1 MKIFPAIDL
10 KDNKCVRLTKGAE
23 QSAVVYNQ
31 NPLEQAKFFEKQG
44 CERLHI
50 VDLDAAF
57 GRPEVNKA
65 TIINIR
71 NSIDVPIQLGGGIRS
86 EVVLKNYINE
96 GIDFLIIG
104 SFAVQ
109 NPELVTGISKKYL
122 ERIYFALDILDKKI
136 MIKGWEDQSNLT
148 NVDIF
153 KHFNS
158 TDIKGYVLTDV
169 SRDGMMKGLDIALIK
184 ENLIL
189 SKKNLIVGGGL
200 SSYEDIEKL
209 CKLKSEKIEGVIVGK
224 SFYEGNI
231 NIKVAMDILKQNA

>member
-31 NPLEQAKFFEKQG
+31 SPLEQAKFFEKQG

-153 KHFNS
+153 QRFNN
-158 TDIKGYVLTDV
+158 TNIKGYVLTDI
-169 SRDGMMKGLDIALIK
+169 SRDGMMKGLDINLIK
-184 ENLIL
+184 ENLNL

-200 SSYEDIEKL
+200 SSYNDIENL
-209 CKLKSEKIEGVIVGK
+209 CKLKSKKIEGVIIGK
-224 SFYEGNI
+224 SFYEGSI
-231 NIKVAMDILKQNA
+231 NIKEAMDIVK

>member
-153 KHFNS
+153 QRFNN
-158 TDIKGYVLTDV
+158 TNIKGYVLTDI
-169 SRDGMMKGLDIALIK
+169 SRDGMMKGLDINLIK
-184 ENLIL
+184 ENLNL

-200 SSYEDIEKL
+200 SSYNDIENL
-209 CKLKSEKIEGVIVGK
+209 CKLKSKKIEGVIIGK
-224 SFYEGNI
+224 SFYEGSI
-231 NIKVAMDILKQNA
+231 NIKEAMDIVK

>member
-1 MKIFPAIDL
+1 VKIFPAIDL

-23 QSAVVYNQ
+23 QSAVVYNP
-31 NPLEQAKFFEKQG
+31 NPLEQAKFFESQG

-57 GRPEVNKA
+57 GRPKVNKK

-109 NPELVTGISKKYL
+109 NPELVTSISKKYL
-122 ERIYFALDILDKKI
+122 ERIYFALDLLDKKI

-153 KHFNS
+153 QRFNS
-158 TDIKGYVLTDV
+158 TDIKGYVLTDI
-169 SRDGMMKGLDIALIK
+169 SRDGMMKGLDIGLIK
-184 ENLIL
+184 ENLKL
-189 SKKNLIVGGGL
+189 SSKNLIVGGGL
-200 SSYEDIEKL
+200 SSYKDIENL
-209 CKLKSEKIEGVIVGK
+209 CKLKSKKIEGVIMGK
-224 SFYEGNI
+224 SFYEGSI
-231 NIKVAMDILKQNA
+231 NIKEAMDILKQNA

>member
-1 MKIFPAIDL
+1 MNIFPAIDL

-23 QSAVVYNQ
+23 QSAIVYNQ

-57 GRPEVNKA
+57 GRPEVNKT

-71 NSIDVPIQLGGGIRS
+71 NSIDIPIQLGGGIRS
-86 EVVLKNYINE
+86 EVVLKNYINA

-109 NPELVTGISKKYL
+109 NPELVATISKKYL
-122 ERIYFALDILDKKI
+122 ERIYFALDVLDKKI

-148 NVDIF
+148 NVDVF
-153 KHFNS
+153 QHFNN

-184 ENLIL
+184 ENLTL

-200 SSYEDIEKL
+200 SSYEDIEEL
-209 CKLKSEKIEGVIVGK
+209 CKLKSKKIEGVIVGK

-231 NIKVAMDILKQNA
+231 NIKEAMDILKQNA

>member
-148 NVDIF
+148 NQDVF
-153 KHFNS
+153 ERFND
-158 TDIKGYVLTDV
+158 TEIKGYILTDI
-169 SRDGMMKGLDIALIK
+169 SRDGMLKGL
-184 ENLIL
+184 N
-189 SKKNLIVGGGL
+189 
-200 SSYEDIEKL
+200 IELLNVNK
-209 CKLKSEKIEGVIVGK
+209 
-224 SFYEGNI
+224 
-231 NIKVAMDILKQNA
+231 

>member
-184 ENLIL
+184 ENLTL

-200 SSYEDIEKL
+200 SSYEDIEEL
-209 CKLKSEKIEGVIVGK
+209 CKLKSKKIEGVIVGK

-231 NIKVAMDILKQNA
+231 NIKEAMDILKQNA

>member
-1 MKIFPAIDL
+1 VNIFPAIDL

-23 QSAVVYNQ
+23 QSAIVYNQ

-57 GRPEVNKA
+57 GRPEVNKT

-71 NSIDVPIQLGGGIRS
+71 NSIDIPIQLGGGIRS
-86 EVVLKNYINE
+86 EVVLKNYINA

-109 NPELVTGISKKYL
+109 NPELVATISKKYL
-122 ERIYFALDILDKKI
+122 ERIYFALDVLDKKI

-148 NVDIF
+148 NVDVF
-153 KHFNS
+153 QHFNN

-184 ENLIL
+184 ENLTL

-200 SSYEDIEKL
+200 SSYEDIEEL
-209 CKLKSEKIEGVIVGK
+209 CKLKSKKIEGVIVGK

-231 NIKVAMDILKQNA
+231 NIKEAMDILKQNA